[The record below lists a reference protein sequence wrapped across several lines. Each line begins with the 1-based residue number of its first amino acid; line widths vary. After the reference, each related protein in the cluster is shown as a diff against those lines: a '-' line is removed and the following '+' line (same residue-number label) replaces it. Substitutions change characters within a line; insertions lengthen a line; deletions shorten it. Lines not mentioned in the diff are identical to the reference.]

1 MKYGKFWSI
10 SLELFVKHKPW
21 NWEEWSPYLHLSSFM
36 FFFIVYFQI
45 MIAIAWAISLLLC
58 IPQVLIFYYDE
69 NEQFCKAFFIKGWGV
84 KAYVLWFTFS
94 NFLLPL
100 VILLFCYTRIC
111 YTIWDNV
118 NSKSDVKKVD
128 FWERLKKLSPWQS
141 CQHRQR

>member
-1 MKYGKFWSI
+1 MI
-10 SLELFVKHKPW
+10 
-21 NWEEWSPYLHLSSFM
+21 NLSSTQLLLVTYLLLYIKCHQYISIYHPLRSFLI
-36 FFFIVYFQI
+36 FCFQI
-45 MIAIAWAISLLLC
+45 MIAIAWTISLLLC

-69 NEQFCKAFFIKGWGV
+69 KEQFCKAFFIKGWGV
-84 KAYVLWFTFS
+84 QAYVLWFTFS

-118 NSKSDVKKVD
+118 NSKSDVKNVD

>member
-1 MKYGKFWSI
+1 MNHP
-10 SLELFVKHKPW
+10 LR
-21 NWEEWSPYLHLSSFM
+21 SF
-36 FFFIVYFQI
+36 FCFQI
-45 MIAIAWAISLLLC
+45 MIAIAWTISLLLC
-58 IPQVLIFYYDE
+58 IPQALIFNYDE
-69 NEQFCKAFFIKGWGV
+69 KVEFCKAFFIEGWGV

-118 NSKSDVKKVD
+118 NSKSDVKNVD